1 MNKMKG
7 FLNNVKTHMNGTKG
21 FFSDAKAVSPVIA
34 VLVLIVVSVIGAVG
48 VGTLQTELQEKTT
61 GEAKI
66 GELGAA
72 EVRFIGGPGVSMMMA
87 GPMDAG
93 ATVTSEQAPEGSMLA
108 ALNVEY
114 PKINIGFL
122 RECCGFAMYAMP
134 NDACDMGIGR
144 RFPTTAEKS
153 AYPELKYQVIAKAP
167 IAVIVGNTTL
177 AGMAEGNESLINV
190 NHTELMGLFI
200 SNSNFTKTY
209 NGTPYDFNEP
219 VVYAFDPEHETAAGW
234 EGGAGTAPPGEVY
247 GTSIQGMFSLYLHNG
262 PSASGWVQ
270 GGAENNT
277 KLNTEIGIG
286 AAASA
291 DYTLVN
297 TPEEMIDAVIDNP
310 KAIGFVD
317 YMYAVAAQEGDP
329 GAGIAAKDITILG
342 LDHSTDLGTAANTGS
357 DAIGTADT
365 TNAPGGAGYVTGLG
379 GPMFTPVV
387 ITTYGEPDTAEQTI
401 IDYMA
406 MFHGVEIMVEHG
418 FLAGEDTVVSA
429 SCPFHTA

>member
-7 FLNNVKTHMNGTKG
+7 FLNNVKAHMNGTKG

-66 GELGAA
+66 GELGAS

-93 ATVTSEQAPEGSMLA
+93 ATVTSEEAPEGSMLA
-108 ALNVEY
+108 ALNAEY

-144 RFPTTAEKS
+144 RFPTTPEKS

-167 IAVIVGNTTL
+167 IAVITDSGTPYNGSASGDGNAT
-177 AGMAEGNESLINV
+177 
-190 NHTELMGLFI
+190 HTELNDSYAIGGANMCA
-200 SNSNFTKTY
+200 
-209 NGTPYDFNEP
+209 
-219 VVYAFDPEHETAAGW
+219 YAFGPDHQTEADW
-234 EGGAGTAPPGEVY
+234 IGGAGTTPPGEVY
-247 GTSIQGMFSLYLHNG
+247 GTSIQGMFSLYLNRG
-262 PSASGWVQ
+262 PSTSDWVN
-270 GGAENNT
+270 GGAEDNLV
-277 KLNTEIGIG
+277 LNEDIIGDDNSLG
-286 AAASA
+286 L
-291 DYTLVN
+291 TLVN
-297 TPEEMIDAVIDNP
+297 TPDEMIDAVEGN
-310 KAIGFVD
+310 AYSLGFVD
-317 YMYAVAAQEGDP
+317 YMYAVNAIDEGRDIQIVALEKT
-329 GAGIAAKDITILG
+329 AGEDDFMTEDEMDAE
-342 LDHSTDLGTAANTGS
+342 
-357 DAIGTADT
+357 AIGTADT
-365 TNAPGGAGYVTGLG
+365 TNELGSAGYVTGLG

-387 ITTYGEPDTAEQTI
+387 VTTYGEPDTAEQTI

-406 MFHGVEIMVEHG
+406 MFHGVEIMAEHG
-418 FLAGEDTVVSA
+418 FLAGENTVVSA
-429 SCPFHTA
+429 ACPFHTA

>member
-7 FLNNVKTHMNGTKG
+7 FLSNAKAHMNGTKG

-48 VGTLQTELQEKTT
+48 VGALQTELQDKTSN
-61 GEAKI
+61 EAKI
-66 GELGAA
+66 GELGAT

-108 ALNVEY
+108 ALNKEY

-144 RFPTTAEKS
+144 RFPTTPEKS

-167 IAVIVGNTTL
+167 IAVIVGNSTL
-177 AGMAEGNESLINV
+177 AANTANNETNVTGKWNALQNVFINKTGGVAFSTSGNDSY
-190 NHTELMGLFI
+190 
-200 SNSNFTKTY
+200 NFTV
-209 NGTPYDFNEP
+209 P
-219 VVYAFDPEHETAAGW
+219 VAYAFDSAHVTAAGW

-247 GTSIQGMFSLYLHNG
+247 GTSIQGMFSLYLMRG
-262 PSASGWVQ
+262 PSASNWVV
-270 GGAENNT
+270 GGATDNL
-277 KLNTEIGIG
+277 KLNTAIGG
-286 AAASA
+286 GT
-291 DYTLVN
+291 DYKLVN
-297 TPEEMIDAVIDNP
+297 TPEEMIETVLDTEG
-310 KAIGFVD
+310 AIGFVD
-317 YMYAVAAQEGDP
+317 YNYAVDVDG
-329 GAGIAAKDITILG
+329 ITILG
-342 LDHSTDLGTAANTGS
+342 LDTDTTLGVDANT
-357 DAIGTADT
+357 APEEIGTADT
-365 TNAPGGAGYVTGLG
+365 TNTPGGDGYVTGLG

-387 ITTYGEPDTAEQTI
+387 ITTFGEPDTAEQTI

-406 MFHGVEIMVEHG
+406 MFHGVEIMAEHG
-418 FLAGEDTVVSA
+418 FLAGENTVVSA
-429 SCPFHTA
+429 ACPFHTA

>member
-1 MNKMKG
+1 MSKMKG

-48 VGTLQTELQEKTT
+48 VGTLQTELQDKTSN
-61 GEAKI
+61 EAKI
-66 GELGAA
+66 GELGAT

-93 ATVTSEQAPEGSMLA
+93 ATVTSEEAPEGSMLA
-108 ALNVEY
+108 ALNNEY

-144 RFPTTAEKS
+144 RFPTTPEKS

-167 IAVIVGNTTL
+167 IAVITNATGLFAGSDTTTYDLLATAYTNTT
-177 AGMAEGNESLINV
+177 ATNV
-190 NHTELMGLFI
+190 AA
-200 SNSNFTKTY
+200 
-209 NGTPYDFNEP
+209 
-219 VVYAFDPEHETAAGW
+219 YAFDPDHVTAAGW

-247 GTSIQGMFSLYLHNG
+247 GTSIQGMFSLYLQRG
-262 PSASGWVQ
+262 DSATGWVA
-270 GGAENNT
+270 GGAEDNLW
-277 KLNTEIGIG
+277 LNDEINDN
-286 AAASA
+286 SA
-291 DYTLVN
+291 GNYVLVN
-297 TPEEMIDAVIDNP
+297 TPEEMIEWVADNDQSL
-310 KAIGFVD
+310 GFVD
-317 YMYAVAAQEGDP
+317 YMYAVAAMEEGT
-329 GAGIAAKDITILG
+329 DIMILG
-342 LDHSTDLGTAANTGS
+342 LDGMEPDTDGS
-357 DAIGTADT
+357 KAEAIGTADT

-387 ITTYGEPDTAEQTI
+387 VTTYGEPDTAEQTI

-406 MFHGVEIMVEHG
+406 MFHGVEIMAEHG
-418 FLAGEDTVVSA
+418 FLAGENTVVSA
-429 SCPFHTA
+429 ACPFHTA

>member
-7 FLNNVKTHMNGTKG
+7 FLSNAKAHMNGTKG

-48 VGTLQTELQEKTT
+48 VGTLQTELQDKTT

-93 ATVTSEQAPEGSMLA
+93 ATVTSEEAPEGSMLA
-108 ALNVEY
+108 ALNKEY

-144 RFPTTAEKS
+144 RFPTTPEKS

-167 IAVIVGNTTL
+167 IAVITQNTSQWNSGAAL
-177 AGMAEGNESLINV
+177 YSELESAY
-190 NHTELMGLFI
+190 T
-200 SNSNFTKTY
+200 
-209 NGTPYDFNEP
+209 NGSTVD
-219 VVYAFDPEHETAAGW
+219 VAAYAFDSAHATAAGW
-234 EGGAGTAPPGEVY
+234 EGGAGTAPSGEVY
-247 GTSIQGMFSLYLHNG
+247 GTSIQGMFSLYLIRG
-262 PSASGWVQ
+262 DSATGWVA
-270 GGAENNT
+270 GGAEDNLW
-277 KLNTEIGIG
+277 LNDEIGDN
-286 AAASA
+286 SA
-291 DYTLVN
+291 ENYELVN
-297 TPEEMIDAVIDNP
+297 TPEEMIEWVADTATS
-310 KAIGFVD
+310 IGFVD
-317 YMYAVAAQEGDP
+317 YMYAVNAIEEGADIKIIELDGMTEAEMDP
-329 GAGIAAKDITILG
+329 E
-342 LDHSTDLGTAANTGS
+342 
-357 DAIGTADT
+357 AIGTADT

-406 MFHGVEIMVEHG
+406 MFHGVEIMAEHG
-418 FLAGEDTVVSA
+418 FLAGENTVVSA
-429 SCPFHTA
+429 ACPFHTA

>member
-7 FLNNVKTHMNGTKG
+7 FLNNVKAHMNGTKG

-66 GELGAA
+66 GELGAS

-93 ATVTSEQAPEGSMLA
+93 ATVTSEEAPEGSMLA
-108 ALNVEY
+108 ALNAEY

-144 RFPTTAEKS
+144 RFPTTPEKS

-167 IAVIVGNTTL
+167 IAVITRASAPFN
-177 AGMAEGNESLINV
+177 
-190 NHTELMGLFI
+190 I
-200 SNSNFTKTY
+200 SNVATY
-209 NGTPYDFNEP
+209 GALVTAYNNVSGKN
-219 VVYAFDPEHETAAGW
+219 VCAYAFNPDHATTSGW

-247 GTSIQGMFSLYLHNG
+247 GTSIQGMFSLYLQRG
-262 PSASGWVQ
+262 PSATGWVA
-270 GGAENNT
+270 GGAEDNLW
-277 KLNTEIGIG
+277 LNDEIDDN
-286 AAASA
+286 STN
-291 DYTLVN
+291 YELVN
-297 TPEEMIDAVIDNP
+297 TPEEMIEWVASNNESL
-310 KAIGFVD
+310 GFVD
-317 YMYAVAAQEGDP
+317 YMYAVNAMDESADIDIMLLDGMTAEEMDP
-329 GAGIAAKDITILG
+329 E
-342 LDHSTDLGTAANTGS
+342 
-357 DAIGTADT
+357 AIGTADT
-365 TNAPGGAGYVTGLG
+365 TNAPGGPGYVTGLG

-387 ITTYGEPDTAEQTI
+387 VTTYGEPDTAEQTI

-406 MFHGVEIMVEHG
+406 MFHGVEIMAEHG
-418 FLAGEDTVVSA
+418 FLAGENTVVSA
-429 SCPFHTA
+429 ACPFHTA